1 MAVSLPGRVDPRA
14 LLRLLA
20 DGSARPGVRLASE
33 LGTSRGEVVGLVQR
47 LRAAGID
54 IAAGGGRGYRLPAP
68 VELLDAGRISGAM
81 REERRRAIRR
91 LEVLFDVDS
100 TNTRLLELP
109 PPPPGCANVCSSELQ
124 HAGRGRRG
132 RPWLSPFGGSLA
144 LSLGWS
150 FAGADAVN
158 PTLSLAVG
166 VAISRALRR
175 IGVMRVR
182 LKWPNDI
189 WLDDRK
195 IGGVLVE
202 LRTEAG
208 GPAHVVIG
216 IGLNVSLSAGQRRTI
231 EAGDGRN
238 AGVRIAAVSDAC
250 PEKVSRNVLA
260 ATLLEELLS
269 MLGEFERSGFA
280 VFREEWLALDAL
292 AGRQSR
298 VLAGDGSVE
307 GTARG
312 VDRDGALLLEVGGRL
327 ERHVSGEASLRL
339 NEGDA

>member
-1 MAVSLPGRVDPRA
+1 MAVSFPDRVDPRA

-20 DGSARPGVRLASE
+20 DGETRSGVRLASA
-33 LGTSRGEVVGLVQR
+33 LGTNRGEVVRLVRR

-54 IAAGGGRGYRLPAP
+54 IVAGGGRGYRLPAP
-68 VELLDAGRISGAM
+68 VELLDAGRIGGAM
-81 REERRRAIRR
+81 REEMRRAIHR
-91 LEVLFDVDS
+91 LEVLFDLDS
-100 TNTRLLELP
+100 TNTRLLGLP

-132 RPWLSPFGGSLA
+132 RPWVSPFGGSLA

-150 FAGADAVN
+150 FAGAAAVN

-166 VAISRALRR
+166 VAISRALQRL
-175 IGVMRVR
+175 GAKHVR

-189 WLDDRK
+189 WLGDRK

-202 LRTEAG
+202 LRTEPG

-216 IGLNVSLSAGQRRTI
+216 IGLNVALSAEQRRII
-231 EAGDGRN
+231 EAGDVRN

-250 PEKVSRNVLA
+250 PQKVSRNVLA

-292 AGRQSR
+292 AGRDAR
-298 VLAGDGSVE
+298 VLAGDGPIE

-312 VDRDGALLLEVGGRL
+312 VDRDGALLLEVAGRL
-327 ERHVSGEASLRL
+327 ERHVSGEVSLRL
-339 NEGDA
+339 IEGDT

>member
-1 MAVSLPGRVDPRA
+1 MAVSLPGCVDPRA

-20 DGSARPGVRLASE
+20 DGATRPGLRLAGE
-33 LGTSRGEVVGLVQR
+33 LGTNRGEVVRLVQR

-54 IAAGGGRGYRLPAP
+54 VVAIGGRGYRLPAP
-68 VELLDAGRISGAM
+68 VELLDAGRIEGAM
-81 REERRRAIRR
+81 CEERRRAIHR
-91 LEVLFDVDS
+91 LEVLLDVDS

-150 FAGADAVN
+150 FAGAAAVN

-216 IGLNVSLSAGQRRTI
+216 IGLNVSLSAEQRRTI
-231 EAGDGRN
+231 EAGDVRN
-238 AGVRIAAVSDAC
+238 ASVRIATLSDGC
-250 PEKVSRNVLA
+250 QEKVSRNVLA

-269 MLGEFERSGFA
+269 MLGDFERSGFA

-292 AGRQSR
+292 AGRNSR

-312 VDRDGALLLEVGGRL
+312 VDGDGALLLEVGGRL
-327 ERHVSGEASLRL
+327 ERHVSGEVSLRL

>member
-1 MAVSLPGRVDPRA
+1 MAVSLPSRLDPRA

-20 DGSARPGVRLASE
+20 DGRSRPGKELAAE
-33 LGTSRGEVVGLVQR
+33 LEVSPGEVAELVQS
-47 LRAAGID
+47 LRTAGIGV
-54 IAAGGGRGYRLPAP
+54 AADGGRGYRLPAP
-68 VELLDAGRISGAM
+68 VELLDAGTIAGAM
-81 REERRRAIRR
+81 REEARHSIHR

-100 TNTRLLELP
+100 TNTRLLELS

-132 RPWLSPFGGSLA
+132 RSWLSPFGGSLA

-150 FAGADAVN
+150 FARADAVT
-158 PTLSLAVG
+158 PALSLAAG
-166 VAISRALRR
+166 IAISRALHRL
-175 IGVMRVR
+175 GAKRVR

-195 IGGVLVE
+195 MGGVLVE

-208 GPAHVVIG
+208 GPAHIVIG
-216 IGLNVSLSAGQRRTI
+216 VGLNVSLSAEQRRTV
-231 EAGDGRN
+231 EAGDVRN
-238 AGVRIAAVSDAC
+238 AGVRVAAVSDAC

-269 MLGEFERSGFA
+269 MLLEFERHGFA

-292 AGRQSR
+292 AGRDAR
-298 VLAGDGSVE
+298 VLVGGGSVE

-312 VDRDGALLLEVGGRL
+312 VDRDGALLLEVAGQLG
-327 ERHVSGEASLRL
+327 RHVSGDLSLRL

>member
-1 MAVSLPGRVDPRA
+1 MAVSFPDRIDPRA

-20 DGSARPGVRLASE
+20 DGDPRSGLHLAGA
-33 LGTSRGEVVGLVQR
+33 LGTNRSDVVRLVQR

-54 IAAGGGRGYRLPAP
+54 ILARGGRGYQLPAP
-68 VELLDAGRISGAM
+68 VELLDAGRIGGAM
-81 REERRRAIRR
+81 REEMRRAIHC

-100 TNTRLLELP
+100 TNTRLLGLP
-109 PPPPGCANVCSSELQ
+109 PPPAGCANVCSSELQ

-132 RPWLSPFGGSLA
+132 RPWVSPFGGSLA

-150 FAGADAVN
+150 FAGAAAVN

-166 VAISRALRR
+166 VAISRALQRL
-175 IGVMRVR
+175 GAKHVR

-189 WLDDRK
+189 WLGDRK

-202 LRTEAG
+202 LRAEAG

-216 IGLNVSLSAGQRRTI
+216 IGLNVSLSAEQRRII
-231 EAGDGRN
+231 EAGDVRN

-269 MLGEFERSGFA
+269 MLSEFERSGFA

-292 AGRQSR
+292 AGREAR
-298 VLAGDGSVE
+298 VLAGDGPVE

-312 VDRDGALLLEVGGRL
+312 VDRDGALLLEVAGRL
-327 ERHVSGEASLRL
+327 ERHVSGEVSLRL
-339 NEGDA
+339 IEGDT

>member
-1 MAVSLPGRVDPRA
+1 MAVSLLDRVDPRA

-20 DGSARPGVRLASE
+20 DGATRSGVRLASE
-33 LGTSRGEVVGLVQR
+33 LGANRGEVVRLVQS

-54 IAAGGGRGYRLPAP
+54 IAAIGGRGYKLAAP
-68 VELLDAGRISGAM
+68 VELLDAGRIGGTM
-81 REERRRAIRR
+81 REEMRRAIHR

-132 RPWLSPFGGSLA
+132 RPWVSPFGGSLA

-150 FAGADAVN
+150 SAGGAAVS

-166 VAISRALRR
+166 VAISRTLRR
-175 IGVMRVR
+175 LGAMRVR

-216 IGLNVSLSAGQRRTI
+216 IGLNVSLSAEQRRTI
-231 EAGDGRN
+231 EAGTVRN
-238 AGVRIAAVSDAC
+238 ASVHIATVSDAC

-269 MLGEFERSGFA
+269 MLGGFERSGFE

-292 AGRQSR
+292 AGRGAR
-298 VLAGDGSVE
+298 VLVGDDSID

-312 VDRDGALLLEVGGRL
+312 VDRDGALLLEVDGRL
-327 ERHVSGEASLRL
+327 ERHVSGEVSLRL

>member
-1 MAVSLPGRVDPRA
+1 MAVSLPSRLDPRA
-14 LLRLLA
+14 LLRALA
-20 DGSARPGVRLASE
+20 DGTTRPGRELAGE
-33 LGTSRGEVVGLVQR
+33 LEASPGEVARLVQR
-47 LRAAGID
+47 LRAAGVGIV
-54 IAAGGGRGYRLPAP
+54 AVGGRGYRLPAP
-68 VELLDAGRISGAM
+68 VELLDADRIAGAM
-81 REERRRAIRR
+81 REEVLRAIHR
-91 LEVLFDVDS
+91 LEVPFEVDS
-100 TNTRLLELP
+100 TNTRLLELS
-109 PPPPGCANVCSSELQ
+109 PPPGCANVCSSELQ

-132 RPWLSPFGGSLA
+132 RSWVSPFGGSLA

-150 FAGADAVN
+150 FAGAAAVN
-158 PTLSLAVG
+158 PALSLAAG
-166 VAISRALRR
+166 IAISRALQRL
-175 IGVMRVR
+175 GAKRVR

-195 IGGVLVE
+195 MGGVLVE

-216 IGLNVSLSAGQRRTI
+216 VGLNVSLSAEQRRTI
-231 EAGDGRN
+231 EAE
-238 AGVRIAAVSDAC
+238 GVRIAAVSDAC
-250 PEKVSRNVLA
+250 PQKVSRNILA

-269 MLGEFERSGFA
+269 MLGEFERRGFA

-292 AGRQSR
+292 AGRDAR

-312 VDRDGALLLEVGGRL
+312 VDRDGALLLEVAGRL
-327 ERHVSGEASLRL
+327 GRHVSGEVSLRL